1 MSTDT
6 TDPRPTTT
14 RLGAIETNGINVIEE
29 GERKGGSAGLFWPW
43 CAANISVLAVSYG
56 SFVLGFGISLTQ
68 ALVATVVGAVASFF
82 LVGLVSIAGKRGS
95 APTLVLSRAPFG
107 RVGNGLPGLVSYL
120 LLVGWETVLVSLA
133 TLATATVFD
142 RLGWS
147 SGDSTKVVAF
157 VVVAGVIVAAGVL
170 GFDAI
175 MKIQLWLTIAMI
187 IVTGV
192 YVGLTFDHIDLD
204 AAQAIPD
211 GPTTAVIGA
220 TVLVLTGF
228 GVGWVNTAADYSRYL
243 PRTVRTPGVV
253 FWPTF
258 GGSLPVVVLVSYGVL
273 LCANDPD
280 LSAAIAADPIGALT
294 TLLPTWF
301 LVPFALVAVG
311 GLVSGAILDIYSS
324 GLTLLALGLR
334 VPRWTAAL
342 LDGVLMIL
350 GTIYIVW
357 IADDFLS
364 VFMAF
369 LIILGVPM
377 AGWCGIFLCD
387 LFMRRYPYDEGALF
401 AARRRHGLRP
411 GPVGLRAP
419 AGRRHRRGLGSG
431 HRHDGRRQGTLVV
444 GLPARAARPGWARRR
459 VGLRQPRRAG
469 RVGRRVRGLPAARP
483 PRRYAARSTSRSW
496 PAYVPSRP
504 RPSDANRSPDRPVGL
519 RPAALGDAIP
529 GQPGI
534 TPVTGANR
542 RSIAYREPGM
552 SGSATRTRSS
562 RMRGRHPRAR
572 PASGCRR

>member
-1 MSTDT
+1 MSTET
-6 TDPRPTTT
+6 TPQADPRQAPPPK
-14 RLGAIETNGINVIEE
+14 RGAIETNGINVIDES
-29 GERKGGSAGLFWPW
+29 ERKGRSAGLFWPW

-107 RVGNGLPGLVSYL
+107 RAGNGLPGLVSYA

-142 RLGWS
+142 RLGWA

-157 VVVAGVIVAAGVL
+157 VVVAAVIVAAGVL

-175 MKIQLWLTIAMI
+175 MKLQLWLTIAMI
-187 IVTGV
+187 IVTAV
-192 YVGLTFDHIDLD
+192 YVYLTFDEIDLD
-204 AAQAIPD
+204 AAQALPD

-228 GVGWVNTAADYSRYL
+228 GVGWVNAAADYSRYL
-243 PRTVRTPGVV
+243 PRTARTPGVV

-258 GGSLPVVVLVSYGVL
+258 GGSLPVVVLVSYGIL
-273 LCANDPD
+273 LCADDAD
-280 LSAAIAADPIGALT
+280 LSGAIAADPIGALT
-294 TLLPTWF
+294 TLLPDWF
-301 LVPFALVAVG
+301 LLPFALVAVA
-311 GLVSGAILDIYSS
+311 GLVSGAVLDIYSS

-334 VPRWTAAL
+334 VPRWSAAL

-364 VFMAF
+364 VFIAF

-387 LFMRRYPYDEGALF
+387 LFMRRYPYDE
-401 AARRRHGLRP
+401 
-411 GPVGLRAP
+411 
-419 AGRRHRRGLGSG
+419 RGLLGRS
-431 HRHDGRRQGTLVV
+431 DGPGGDAGGGTGGGTGYGLVRWESVLTLAVATAVGWGLVIDTTGAGKGLDFLGYLLEPLGLGGRDGEWAYANLGVPVSLVV
-444 GLPARAARPGWARRR
+444 GFVGYLVLGSRAVRRQEHEQ
-459 VGLRQPRRAG
+459 VVAGVRAEQ
-469 RVGRRVRGLPAARP
+469 A
-483 PRRYAARSTSRSW
+483 
-496 PAYVPSRP
+496 
-504 RPSDANRSPDRPVGL
+504 D
-519 RPAALGDAIP
+519 
-529 GQPGI
+529 
-534 TPVTGANR
+534 
-542 RSIAYREPGM
+542 
-552 SGSATRTRSS
+552 
-562 RMRGRHPRAR
+562 
-572 PASGCRR
+572 

>member
-1 MSTDT
+1 MSTEIASQPDARET
-6 TDPRPTTT
+6 PPT
-14 RLGAIETNGINVIEE
+14 RRGGIETNGINVIDES
-29 GERKGGSAGLFWPW
+29 ERKGSSAGLFWPW
-43 CAANISVLAVSYG
+43 CASNISVLAVSYG

-68 ALVATVVGAVASFF
+68 ALVATAVGAVASFF

-95 APTLVLSRAPFG
+95 APTLVLSRAAFG

-142 RLGWS
+142 RLGWA
-147 SGDSTKVVAF
+147 SGDSTKVAAF

-175 MKIQLWLTIAMI
+175 MKIQKWLTIAMI
-187 IVTGV
+187 VATGIYV
-192 YVGLTFDHIDLD
+192 YLTVDHIDLD
-204 AAQAIPD
+204 AAQALPD

-228 GVGWVNTAADYSRYL
+228 GVGWVNSAADYSRYL
-243 PRTVRTPGVV
+243 PRTARTPGVV

-258 GGSLPVVVLVSYGVL
+258 GGSLPVVILVSYGVL
-273 LCANDPD
+273 LCANDPE

-334 VPRWTAAL
+334 APRWLAAL
-342 LDGVLMIL
+342 LDGILMIL

-357 IADDFLS
+357 VADDFLS

-387 LFMRRYPYDEGALF
+387 LFMRRYPYDERALF
-401 AARRRHGLRP
+401 GSDGEGAGYGLVRWESVLLLVAATVIGWGLVIDTT
-411 GPVGLRAP
+411 GAGKGLDWLGFLLEP
-419 AGRRHRRGLGSG
+419 LGLG
-431 HRHDGRRQGTLVV
+431 GREGEWAYANLGVPVALVV
-444 GLPARAARPGWARRR
+444 GFVGYLFLGARAVRRQEHEQ
-459 VGLRQPRRAG
+459 VVAGVRAEQ
-469 RVGRRVRGLPAARP
+469 
-483 PRRYAARSTSRSW
+483 T
-496 PAYVPSRP
+496 
-504 RPSDANRSPDRPVGL
+504 
-519 RPAALGDAIP
+519 
-529 GQPGI
+529 
-534 TPVTGANR
+534 
-542 RSIAYREPGM
+542 
-552 SGSATRTRSS
+552 ATETADEK
-562 RMRGRHPRAR
+562 G
-572 PASGCRR
+572 